1 MISHGHTGS
10 GGDPGT
16 TILEDGRVI
25 WSRSDGEVVEARVA
39 RDALR
44 RLREDIEANAALD
57 ADATFLAKLRAGA
70 QPPGHGV
77 NGYTFEVVRDGRL
90 VTVGSQDPRSFAGE
104 EEFWI
109 ISPEMRSLAAL
120 GRRLDDPVAGLGSDA
135 FDGGV
140 EPYLA
145 KRFLVQILLSDQRG
159 DGNYRADDV
168 RWPFGEPLERVGEPY
183 DLNDEYWDARCLLVD
198 ASMAEMMATAE
209 EAVGAHRDLTH
220 AFTVIDYDS
229 ATGGSV
235 SLWVSALLP
244 HQSGSCVELAALPR

>member
-1 MISHGHTGS
+1 MMATRRLTVSSVTARAVTALLVLAGLVAGCSPAGSEASAAASSIQPVETPGSTGSPAPGPTATHLAEASVPRPAPIPPEDGELLIRVISHGHTGS

-120 GRRLDDPVAGLGSDA
+120 GRRLDDPVAG
-135 FDGGV
+135 
-140 EPYLA
+140 
-145 KRFLVQILLSDQRG
+145 
-159 DGNYRADDV
+159 
-168 RWPFGEPLERVGEPY
+168 
-183 DLNDEYWDARCLLVD
+183 
-198 ASMAEMMATAE
+198 
-209 EAVGAHRDLTH
+209 
-220 AFTVIDYDS
+220 
-229 ATGGSV
+229 
-235 SLWVSALLP
+235 
-244 HQSGSCVELAALPR
+244 